1 MTFYYALLLVFGA
14 AVALL
19 GIMAFLIR
27 TDKKRD
33 SKEYDERQQA
43 VRGKACQWAVVVGM
57 AYFAVIAL
65 WDIVLADGLQ
75 TSVYLLVMIGLA
87 LEAFVM
93 ECYCIFHDAYLPLTK
108 SPKANIIAL
117 YVMGALQM
125 LNAVSLA
132 NSMRVVWTEQG
143 VSKVAFGEVMLTD
156 SRQSAS
162 VWTLLLVGIT
172 SIFLATLE
180 LIRYLRDRGN
190 EV

>member
-33 SKEYDERQQA
+33 SKEYDERQQT

-75 TSVYLLVMIGLA
+75 TSVYLLIMIGLA

-108 SPKANIIAL
+108 SPKANIIFL

-162 VWTLLLVGIT
+162 VWTWLLVGIT